1 MSDKFTPAMA
11 LAAASL
17 LENRGIGISK
27 SLLLAVDQFNA
38 SNIVVACQEKLA
50 SSSTPADVISA
61 IKALPYCLT
70 GTVPRSMSAGIPA
83 SIKDQFDLN
92 NLISDVK
99 NQATILTSYKVIGLI
114 GFINDVN
121 QFCVTSFYL
130 KGYMDEMKVA
140 RFRDFG
146 FNINNYK
153 DEITNGVNSQYSHL
167 VGGISSDS
175 YNVLFNQI
183 SNFGTLFDVTNLFGL
198 NNPKALCVNLVN
210 QGFIKVQSYLSLAGV
225 DYDSIDT
232 ANLDKI
238 MLALGNIRGADL
250 KAILSVTNFTP
261 YSALESLADVFV
273 LDKILSP
280 TAVIAAGGSLESLT
294 NKLVNVG
301 GDFTSFEDL
310 KQTYLSIEDRE
321 LQYLNTFSDLVGNIE
336 INSDNEQLGVGSDI
350 FSNPTIFDCLGCLTG
365 RVYTNEIETLISIQT
380 KLNNST
386 LERDLLQALINNDS
400 EKIAEC
406 KRYIDGNSEL
416 SVLVNQGNRSFR
428 NIFKQLLIE
437 RKNLHSANIE
447 LTDPDQNI
455 PTLYAF
461 VVGLAN
467 AYDQLQNIGYVEF
480 IKSIITDDPY
490 GEAVAAVLVEG
501 INNNLLS
508 LKNIQSY
515 VQLDPVAFAR
525 IKFEASQTCISYDP
539 NDPNDLNNPNNPNS
553 PNNPYGAGVTDSN
566 VAIGEGGLGL
576 SSGGDPNEIFTVIPN
591 CANWYIELTAESFII
606 TNENYNLTDQCVV
619 WGVTYAANDC
629 FTITPEFIY
638 DTWCIPG
645 KATAYE
651 IFTLTEYPG
660 QVNSTWTIDTDTSP
674 DERLEI
680 ALYPLGQ
687 GSDWTIE
694 NTDTEGLIITSYPLS
709 QSAVWTVENTTSEG
723 LVISANPVG
732 QDSIWAIENTASDN
746 LNIASFP
753 LGQNTPAT
761 PATWTVENTAS
772 DNLNIASFPLGQL
785 TSTTPATWT
794 VENTASD
801 AITASPFPLGQ
812 LTSTTPETWTITIP

>member
-99 NQATILTSYKVIGLI
+99 NQATILTSYKAIGLI

-232 ANLDKI
+232 ASLDKI

-380 KLNNST
+380 ELNNST

-553 PNNPYGAGVTDSN
+553 PNNPYGTGGN

-591 CANWYIELTAESFII
+591 CADWYIELTAESFII

-619 WGVTYAANDC
+619 WGVAYAANDC
-629 FTITPEFIY
+629 FTITPEFVY
-638 DTWCIPG
+638 DNWCIPG

-651 IFTLTEYPG
+651 FFTLTEYPG

-687 GSDWTIE
+687 DP
-694 NTDTEGLIITSYPLS
+694 N
-709 QSAVWTVENTTSEG
+709 WTVENTATES
-723 LVISANPVG
+723 LTIASYPLN
-732 QDSIWAIENTASDN
+732 QNTIWTVENTASDD

-753 LGQNTPAT
+753 LGQGTS
-761 PATWTVENTAS
+761 ATWTVENTAS
-772 DNLNIASFPLGQL
+772 DDLNMASFPLGQS
-785 TSTTPATWT
+785 TSATPA
-794 VENTASD
+794 A
-801 AITASPFPLGQ
+801 
-812 LTSTTPETWTITIP
+812 WTITIP